1 MIGLGDGALRIT
13 RCLSFPRHH
22 SLRLTWAW
30 LALEEAGSFLLS
42 ACPSQCFSDVQ
53 RVFSFLWVCVCTFLA
68 STVSRHQGVCSLE
81 LGKAL
86 SQPPAGGFLVVFPP
100 APWETSFSH
109 SISVERPSHSLE
121 LLFRNW
127 LCISRKHSWSLVP
140 SGFCWV
146 LSPFLSQ
153 LPVSD

>member
-1 MIGLGDGALRIT
+1 MGLGDGALKIIC
-13 RCLSFPRHH
+13 CLRFSGHH

-30 LALEEAGSFLLS
+30 LALEKAGNFLPS
-42 ACPSQCFSDVQ
+42 ASLMYRECFL
-53 RVFSFLWVCVCTFLA
+53 SFLWMCVCTFPA

-100 APWETSFSH
+100 APWETSSSH

-121 LLFRNW
+121 LLCRNW
-127 LCISRKHSWSLVP
+127 PCISRKHSWSLVP